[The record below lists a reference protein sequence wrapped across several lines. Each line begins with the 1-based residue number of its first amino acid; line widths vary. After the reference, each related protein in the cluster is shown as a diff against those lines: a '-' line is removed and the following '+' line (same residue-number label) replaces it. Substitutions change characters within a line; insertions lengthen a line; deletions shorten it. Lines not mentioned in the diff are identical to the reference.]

1 MLNSHSTFMSVLVF
15 SLSFSPLSEADVSN
29 LDKNLGNRLSMFSS
43 DKFLMK
49 YMHVFLKKEYCDL
62 CCKKNIVIS
71 QGLTKFIISMEH

>member
-1 MLNSHSTFMSVLVF
+1 
-15 SLSFSPLSEADVSN
+15 VSN

-49 YMHVFLKKEYCDL
+49 YMHVFLKTEYCDL

-71 QGLTKFIISMEH
+71 QGLTKFIISLEH